1 MRAPLPKI
9 LPRRKRLPLTRSQMM
24 ARIRSHDTKPEVLTR
39 AAVHA
44 LGIRFRKH
52 VALLPGNPDLA
63 NRNQK
68 WAIFVHGCFWH
79 SHESCKLASDPKSNR
94 SYWEPKL
101 RRNRER
107 DAAKIEALRALGF
120 RVLVVWEC
128 EVRHGSR
135 LEAALRKFFGVGPA
149 QSPTQ
154 RRRSR
159 CRSQVGI
166 SNVTSD
172 VAISA

>member
-1 MRAPLPKI
+1 MRTPLPKI

-52 VALLPGNPDLA
+52 VSSLPGKPDLGNKTA
-63 NRNQK
+63 K

-79 SHESCKLASDPKSNR
+79 SHRGCKLASDPKSNR
-94 SYWEPKL
+94 RYWVDKL
-101 RRNRER
+101 RRNRTR
-107 DAAKIEALRALGF
+107 DAAKIAALRADGF

-128 EVRHGSR
+128 HVRDGTKLQRELQH
-135 LEAALRKFFGVGPA
+135 FFDA
-149 QSPTQ
+149 
-154 RRRSR
+154 
-159 CRSQVGI
+159 GI
-166 SNVTSD
+166 GR
-172 VAISA
+172 